1 MIKDE
6 TSFWLIDLGLLS
18 NFPAKDWYLN
28 HASKD
33 TCFGVFLACTHPFP
47 TPALSLSNKLV

>member
-28 HASKD
+28 HEAR
-33 TCFGVFLACTHPFP
+33 TLALGFSGCTHPFP